1 MFLAWNEI
9 KRNKLKFSL
18 IVGVLIMVSYLLFLL
33 SGLANGLMN
42 MNREGIDKWH
52 ADAIIM
58 NDNANQTIQQSK
70 FKTSDV
76 PNDFKEKATLKQTA
90 VIASNG
96 RTEENALLFGVAP
109 QSFLIP
115 RIIDGKSFQKENEV
129 VIDASLKEK
138 GFKVGDTIDLA
149 QSDETLKVVGISE
162 SAKFNASPVLFA
174 NDATIA
180 KINPMLTKEVTNAI
194 VVKDPNWQQVKL
206 DSKLEAVKINS
217 FIENLPGYQAQN
229 MTLNFMIV
237 FLFAISATV
246 VGIFL
251 YVMTLQKTHLFGVLK
266 AQGFTNGYLAKM
278 VIAQTFIL
286 ASIGALIGLG
296 LTMLTGVFLPTAVP
310 VKFDAITLA
319 IFAIVLIGVSLLG
332 SVFSV
337 LSIRKI
343 DPLKAIA

>member
-76 PNDFKEKATLKQTA
+76 PNDFKENATLKQTA
-90 VIASNG
+90 IIASNG

-138 GFKVGDTIDLA
+138 RFKVGDTIDLA
-149 QSDETLKVVGISE
+149 QSNETLKVVGISE

-206 DSKLEAVKINS
+206 DSKLEVIKINS

-266 AQGFTNGYLAKM
+266 AQGFTNSYLAKM

>member
-70 FKTSDV
+70 FKTLDV

-96 RTEENALLFGVAP
+96 RTEENALLFGVAS

-206 DSKLEAVKINS
+206 DSKLEAVKISS